1 MSNIINVSAHNSVD
15 MFVNDDTL
23 QPADYRVSVSY
34 GITPLAP
41 ELWNSPQIAGYDMA
55 GLFGMLQRR
64 SYEPVSV
71 MVGTKARKIISGLTL
86 NSSGVAVGG
95 VTVRGF
101 QQSNHEYIGSVVSAP
116 DGSYSLPT
124 PYSTAHYVVAY
135 LAGSPDT
142 AGTTVNNLTG
152 V

>member
-15 MFVNDDTL
+15 MFVNDDTI
-23 QPADYRVSVSY
+23 QPMDYRVAVQF
-34 GITPLAP
+34 GMTPQAP
-41 ELWNSPQIAGYDMA
+41 ELWSAAEIVGYDMA
-55 GLFGMLQRR
+55 GLFGMLQRG
-64 SYEPVSV
+64 SYEPVLGYG
-71 MVGTKARKIISGLTL
+71 GTKARKIISGITL

-95 VTVRGF
+95 VTVKGY
-101 QQSNHEYIGSVVSAP
+101 QQSNDEYIGSVVSAS
-116 DGSYSLPT
+116 DGAYSLST

-142 AGTTVNNLTG
+142 AGTSKNNLTG